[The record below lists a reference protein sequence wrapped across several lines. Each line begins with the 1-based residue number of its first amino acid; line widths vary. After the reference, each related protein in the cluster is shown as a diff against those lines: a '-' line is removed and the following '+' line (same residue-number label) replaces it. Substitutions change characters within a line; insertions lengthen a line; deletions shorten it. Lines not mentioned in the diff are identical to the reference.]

1 MPCLGGNI
9 KMDLSVKTSEAMQEE
24 IKALKVRMDKQ
35 EDELWK
41 LTKLI
46 VIDIDMM
53 LCKLR
58 HEVSQL
64 KVTLG

>member
-1 MPCLGGNI
+1 
-9 KMDLSVKTSEAMQEE
+9 MDLSVKTSEAMQEE